1 MQFGILFFD
10 SSVDRE
16 SCPLNLA
23 PTTSTSVALAIGDA
37 LAAVW
42 IEREKISKVDFV
54 TNHPAG
60 NLGKKLTVRTKDLMI
75 PINKLKNLSPEMG
88 ITQIIEYL
96 TRDGIELAAFLM
108 NQIQKI
114 NWPYHRWGSKKSS

>member
-1 MQFGILFFD
+1 MGKKNSTLHKICDTFLD

-42 IEREKISKVDFV
+42 IEREKISKVDFA

-60 NLGKKLTVRTKDLMI
+60 NLWQKINPKKTKDLMI
-75 PINKLKNLSPEMG
+75 PINKLK
-88 ITQIIEYL
+88 Y
-96 TRDGIELAAFLM
+96 FL
-108 NQIQKI
+108 QK
-114 NWPYHRWGSKKSS
+114 WE